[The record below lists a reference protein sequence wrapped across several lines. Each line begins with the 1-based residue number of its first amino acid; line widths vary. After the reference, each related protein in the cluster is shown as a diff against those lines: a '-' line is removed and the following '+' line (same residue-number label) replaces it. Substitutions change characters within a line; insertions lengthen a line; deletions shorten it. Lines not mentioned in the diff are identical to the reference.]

1 MLNLILW
8 QVPRGYTHQ
17 EITAQCQQS
26 CFKKHQE
33 GMKAEKAP
41 IRSILLPVFI
51 LKPTVVRNEEE
62 MRKNQENK
70 KQFSTFRPFW

>member
-1 MLNLILW
+1 
-8 QVPRGYTHQ
+8 
-17 EITAQCQQS
+17 
-26 CFKKHQE
+26 
-33 GMKAEKAP
+33 MKAEKAP

-51 LKPTVVRNEEE
+51 SKPTVVRNEEE